1 MTLAFWCVL
10 AAGILPLVWVGY
22 AKFTGGRYDNRA
34 PRTFL
39 AGVEGAARRA
49 HWAEQN
55 SYEAFP
61 LFAAGVIVAHVAG
74 ATQDTVDL
82 LAVTFLVARIA
93 HGVCY
98 IMDLA
103 TLRSLVWLAGWASS
117 VGLFFTAV

>member
-10 AAGILPLVWVGY
+10 AAGILPLAWVGY
-22 AKFTGGRYDNRA
+22 AKVTGGRYDNRA

-61 LFAAGVIVAHVAG
+61 QFAAGVIVAHVAEAPQG
-74 ATQDTVDL
+74 TVDL
-82 LAVTFLVARIA
+82 LAVTFVAARIA

-98 IMDLA
+98 IADLA
-103 TLRSLVWLAGWASS
+103 TLRSLVWLVGWASS
-117 VGLFFTAV
+117 VGLFFSAL